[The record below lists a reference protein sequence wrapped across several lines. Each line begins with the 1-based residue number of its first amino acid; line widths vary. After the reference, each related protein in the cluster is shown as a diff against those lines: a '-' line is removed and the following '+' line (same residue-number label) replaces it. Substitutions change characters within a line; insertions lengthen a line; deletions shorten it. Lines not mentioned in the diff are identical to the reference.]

1 MPYFFSPRSSNS
13 ASTTSPSF
21 GPEGRPAAPPACEPA
36 PGPGGCCP
44 AWACASRYMTSPSL
58 CAAFDSVSCARF
70 MRSRSS
76 VLSASLASASASS
89 IALRSASASLLP
101 CSESVRSVEYT
112 SESVWLRTSISCLC
126 RASSAA
132 LASASFTILSISSLL
147 RPDDDVMA
155 MCCCLP
161 VAVSFADTFRMPF
174 ASMSKVTSICG
185 TPRGAGGIPSRWK
198 RPSVRLSR
206 AIGRSPWST
215 CTSTDGLLSA
225 GVLHRL
231 AAGAERALQ
240 EVSHERLELGAR
252 ERQHEVLRPRRVG
265 GDERQV
271 DLRLHRRRQ
280 LDLGALRRLLQ
291 PLQRHLVLAEVDAV
305 LPLELLR
312 DPVHHALVEI
322 VAAQVRVAVGGLD
335 LEHALAD
342 LEHRD
347 VEGAA
352 AQVVDGDRLVLLL
365 VEAVGEGGRRRLVDD
380 AQHLEAGDLAGVLGR
395 LPLGV
400 VEVGGHGDDGLR
412 DLLAQV
418 GLGRLLQLAQDH
430 GGDLG
435 RRGLLAAHLD
445 ARVAVGRLHDLV
457 RHELDLLQHLVVAAA
472 HEALDREH
480 GVLGVGDRLS
490 LRHLPHEN
498 FAVLRET

>member
-1 MPYFFSPRSSNS
+1 MAYFFSPRSSNS

-21 GPEGRPAAPPACEPA
+21 GPDGRPAPPACGPAWEPA
-36 PGPGGCCP
+36 PCPDCC
-44 AWACASRYMTSPSL
+44 ACASRYMISPSFW
-58 CAAFDSVSCARF
+58 AAFDSVSCARF

-89 IALRSASASLLP
+89 IALRSVSASLLP

-206 AIGRSPWST
+206 AIGRSPWRT
-215 CTSTDGLLSA
+215 CTSTDGW
-225 GVLHRL
+225 L
-231 AAGAERALQ
+231 AAGTERALH
-240 EVSHERLELGAR
+240 EVGHERLELGAR

-280 LDLGALRRLLQ
+280 LDLGPLRRLLQ

-435 RRGLLAAHLD
+435 RRVLLAAHLD